1 MSAIKQ
7 SHQDAIRKATE
18 LFWSK
23 GFHATSMRNIQQAM
37 DMRPGSIYAS
47 FGGKEALFKKALH
60 AYTANS
66 QASLQASVA
75 AAGSPLAGLK
85 QFVIDAVIG
94 GAESSPS
101 GLCMLVKTISELTDE
116 HADLLAEAR
125 RLLSVLEDD
134 FAAILQRAKEAGE
147 LSESSD
153 CTRLARYL
161 QMQLMGLRAYA
172 RTNAGG
178 DDQLRALIDDTF
190 AIIGKS

>member
-1 MSAIKQ
+1 
-7 SHQDAIRKATE
+7 
-18 LFWSK
+18 
-23 GFHATSMRNIQQAM
+23 MRNIQQAM

-66 QASLQASVA
+66 QASLHASVA

-94 GAESSPS
+94 GAESSSS

-134 FAAILQRAKEAGE
+134 FAAVLQRAKEAGE